1 MNEHLSSGLMRHP
14 DFLKLWFG
22 QTISEFGSRIS
33 RGGIPL
39 IAVITLSATPSQLG
53 WLTVASALPVL
64 LFGMIAGAWV
74 DRLPRRPLMIA
85 LDGLRFGLLLIVP
98 LAAVMG
104 WLTLPVLA
112 GLLAVM
118 GLLGVMF
125 DAAYRAYLP
134 QLIDREQ
141 LVEGNTKLALTDSLA
156 EIGGPALTGILVQA
170 VGAPLAITLDAFT
183 FLVGA
188 LTKGTIRKRVPPP
201 VREPST
207 HTPVAALLDEIG
219 AGIRVITN
227 DPSLRTLAVGVAW
240 RSFFGNFIGTLYD
253 FYAIRELGLTP
264 TTLGILIAGGGI
276 GALVGAALSERVIQR
291 WGIGRA
297 LIGGL
302 LVSALF
308 NLLIPLAGSVPM
320 AVAPVLLLLS
330 QIVGDGAMTVF
341 GVSEITF
348 RQQRVP
354 DALLGRV
361 HTGFEFMSNSITP
374 IAGIAAGVIAGSS
387 SAGVTLW
394 IATVGILAVAL
405 WTARTSFKDPVNTPL
420 A

>member
-1 MNEHLSSGLMRHP
+1 MNEHLPSGLMRHP

-22 QTISEFGSRIS
+22 QTLSEFGSRIS

-39 IAVITLSATPSQLG
+39 IAVITLSATPAQLG

-64 LFGMIAGAWV
+64 LFGMIAGVWV
-74 DRLPRRPLMIA
+74 DRLPRRPLLIT
-85 LDGLRFGLLLIVP
+85 LDLLRFALLLIVP

-104 WLTLPVLA
+104 WLRFELLA
-112 GLLAVM
+112 GLLAIM
-118 GLLGVMF
+118 GLLGVIF

-156 EIGGPALTGILVQA
+156 EIGGPALTGVLVQA

-183 FLVGA
+183 LLLGA
-188 LTKGTIRKRVPPP
+188 LTKGTIRKRVPAP
-201 VREPST
+201 VRPRST
-207 HTPVAALLDEIG
+207 GAPVRALLDEIS
-219 AGIRVITN
+219 AGIRVITG
-227 DPSLRTLAVGVAW
+227 DPLLWALAVGVAW

-264 TTLGILIAGGGI
+264 ATLGVLIAGGGI

-302 LVSALF
+302 IVSALF
-308 NLLIPLAGSVPM
+308 NLLIPLAGSFPP
-320 AVAPVLLLLS
+320 AFAPILLLIS

-341 GVSEITF
+341 GISEITF

-354 DALLGRV
+354 DALMGRV

-405 WTARTSFKDPVNTPL
+405 WTARTPFDD
-420 A
+420 AI